1 MVYFVF
7 LFLAI
12 TVTAKVCHHQVDS
25 VTRDGIAQ
33 EVLSLPDP
41 RMQGKGV
48 SARLETT
55 APWEALARSH
65 VMQDTSVIAMVS
77 DYTTNIET
85 VGIILVLAC
94 YAPPPPTL
102 KKSGAYWYWLVM
114 LPPYPPP
121 PPPPQLWK
129 KGEHIGL
136 LCSPTKPHQL
146 WKSREHIGIGL
157 LCSPHT
163 PPPPLT
169 LKRWGAYWF
178 WLVVLP
184 TLKKKFWNFIY
195 KFLVKIYIWSHCI
208 CLCGLFPNL
217 TFSKNS
223 FRNTIRVSNSSERR
237 LRLFASPD

>member
-55 APWEALARSH
+55 APWEARARLH
-65 VMQDTSVIAMVS
+65 VMQDISVIAMVS

-85 VGIILVLAC
+85 VGNILVLAC

-102 KKSGAYWYWLVM
+102 KNRG
-114 LPPYPPP
+114 
-121 PPPPQLWK
+121 
-129 KGEHIGL
+129 
-136 LCSPTKPHQL
+136 
-146 WKSREHIGIGL
+146 HIGIGL

-163 PPPPLT
+163 PPPT
-169 LKRWGAYWF
+169 LKKGGAYWY
-178 WLVVLP
+178 WLVMLP
-184 TLKKKFWNFIY
+184 HYTPPPPPQL
-195 KFLVKIYIWSHCI
+195 
-208 CLCGLFPNL
+208 
-217 TFSKNS
+217 
-223 FRNTIRVSNSSERR
+223 
-237 LRLFASPD
+237 